1 MLFTLELGS
10 DSKYG
15 IKKYLQQTEYP
26 DKKCKINTNNYHN
39 LGMYCN

>member
-1 MLFTLELGS
+1 MIEDVEMRS

-26 DKKCKINTNNYHN
+26 DKKCEINNNNYHN
-39 LGMYCN
+39 LGKGMY